1 MTMNLERYK
10 KDLDKLI
17 SNGNM
22 LFNAIQFEC
31 YPEQFEEQAKKI
43 FKDKF
48 KENFPELKKN
58 LLSFKDNYQSW
69 YSESLAIIKF
79 LLPDRVNDFTKLY
92 EKPKNRKEITY
103 GNYVIEDYLQ
113 GLTVTRGWEKE
124 KVVGPEA
131 AIPQFRQQLKILE
144 AAQKRFESSLFDIKQ
159 LVRADLFDSELDA
172 ARELNKK
179 GFTRGAG
186 AIAGVVLEGHL
197 SQVCENH
204 KIKVTKKKPTI
215 SDYNQLLK
223 DNDVI
228 EIPTWRFIQGLADL
242 RNLCDHNKKRE
253 PKKEEIDELINGV
266 EKVTKTI
273 F

>member
-144 AAQKRFESSLFDIKQ
+144 AAQK
-159 LVRADLFDSELDA
+159 DL
-172 ARELNKK
+172 K
-179 GFTRGAG
+179 
-186 AIAGVVLEGHL
+186 VLYLIL
-197 SQVCENH
+197 SN
-204 KIKVTKKKPTI
+204 
-215 SDYNQLLK
+215 
-223 DNDVI
+223 
-228 EIPTWRFIQGLADL
+228 
-242 RNLCDHNKKRE
+242 
-253 PKKEEIDELINGV
+253 
-266 EKVTKTI
+266 
-273 F
+273 